1 MQYHPHLHKII
12 IITLPQSSF
21 FTYWGK
27 ALTIPSIIWFST
39 WSTALIIF
47 FKIIS
52 SFKEIIYHWDYVPIT
67 TLILISII
75 SLLHK
80 SVNWFYAFL
89 KIFWITIHIL
99 LYFFQDY
106 NRVPKTSFDTL
117 TLYSLI
123 FSYSEWWRYKGSV
136 KSRQP
141 RGCGRCQPERV
152 ESNNKRIW
160 LSWYKQVRLN
170 ISGP

>member
-1 MQYHPHLHKII
+1 MSWLMSASATTDQGYLASLLLSSDNN
-12 IITLPQSSF
+12 ITQSSF

-89 KIFWITIHIL
+89 KIFWITIHKRKFFFCELYIIMIMSNLICSQTSVFGKIQNHDFHIL
-99 LYFFQDY
+99 PI
-106 NRVPKTSFDTL
+106 PKQAE
-117 TLYSLI
+117 I
-123 FSYSEWWRYKGSV
+123 
-136 KSRQP
+136 
-141 RGCGRCQPERV
+141 
-152 ESNNKRIW
+152 
-160 LSWYKQVRLN
+160 
-170 ISGP
+170 